1 MPTSP
6 FFEPGRTDATRH
18 VIPTTAGEVTRY
30 RRMMAESA
38 LNAPRQ
44 DSAMVFRLGVT
55 GNKSF
60 DLVRNVRMLTPV
72 YGQMKSRLIGL
83 N

>member
-1 MPTSP
+1 
-6 FFEPGRTDATRH
+6 
-18 VIPTTAGEVTRY
+18 
-30 RRMMAESA
+30 MAESA